1 MEAFMADNDE
11 CHQEIAHRLVG
22 VRNQPVRS
30 VTPATP
36 EVERSNSNTERE
48 DVFVSNTS
56 LSTTTKHDAI
66 MPNVLVRVLRRRPCH
81 SACSCI
87 CHQTQR
93 LLSPGIVQRL
103 VGNLFIGYTG
113 LPTPFRRCNV
123 LGCRQNSPAHAKL
136 FYRFPSWFCKRAVDL
151 AFFGGGLCP
160 ELVLRFPCVRPLHSE
175 WGEYIRDGRVDDL
188 KRLINCK
195 QASLQDVDNTFGLT
209 ALHWALEY
217 GWVDLAS
224 FLVRAGAD
232 LAAEDGFGLTPRHCL
247 LFGYTWLNFHIPRGD
262 EEMFLRRQS
271 NNFDIPSDSELLE
284 EPALCKTYNGKD
296 THDTVRASLNSLG
309 GINDVD
315 ALGGT
320 LLMKAVRQTDASTGE
335 DMSMGRTEYIS

>member
-36 EVERSNSNTERE
+36 EAERSDSNTERE
-48 DVFVSNTS
+48 DVFVSNPS
-56 LSTTTKHDAI
+56 SSTTTEHDAI

-81 SACSCI
+81 SACSCM

-103 VGNLFIGYTG
+103 IGNLFIGYTG

-136 FYRFPSWFCKRAVDL
+136 FYRFPSWFCKRAINL

-160 ELVLRFPCVRPLHSE
+160 ELILRFPCVRPLHSE

-195 QASLQDVDNTFGLT
+195 QVSLQDVDNTFGLT

-284 EPALCKTYNGKD
+284 EPALCKTYRGKD

-320 LLMKAVRQTDASTGE
+320 LLMKAVRRADEPTGE
-335 DMSMGRTEYIS
+335 EMSMGRTE